1 MSRLRKISPSIPEI
15 ANAIIAP
22 RSSIS
27 TCKSTRLGSCQS
39 LIPRVKHSNPFK
51 VSYHAPYSFC
61 QSRHYSQSGPSKP
74 STPIKPTSVRTSSP
88 SSRSHSHP
96 PATHDRGP
104 PSSETT
110 QTDFSVLDVLGNT
123 PMPSTSIDACLSD
136 GFHLNSGVKVGGDGI
151 FKGGKWRGGAGV
163 LLVGGEAFGWK
174 PWVGGAKEG
183 EELELVN
190 KKGQFECGDEAWG
203 ILGCVWPR
211 PDLLIL
217 GLGKDMRPISPK
229 TRAYINGLGIQIEI
243 ADTRNAAAQFNL
255 LATERGVGSVAG
267 ALMPIGR

>member
-15 ANAIIAP
+15 TNAIVAP
-22 RSSIS
+22 RSNIPSCII
-27 TCKSTRLGSCQS
+27 TRWSSWQS
-39 LIPRVKHSNPFK
+39 LTPRVKYSNAAK
-51 VSYHAPYSFC
+51 VSYYTPYSIC
-61 QSRHYSQSGPSKP
+61 QSRQYSNSAPSKP
-74 STPIKPTSVRTSSP
+74 SPPIKSTSVRTSS

-96 PATHDRGP
+96 PASHDRGP

-136 GFHLNSGVKVGGDGI
+136 GFHLNSGVKVGGDGV

-174 PWVGGAKEG
+174 PWVGGADEG
-183 EELELVN
+183 EESDLVN

-203 ILGCVWPR
+203 MLECVWPR

-267 ALMPIGR
+267 ALLPIGR